1 VKITTDQLRAAR
13 ALLDISQPELA
24 ARAKVSVPTVKRC
37 ESNKSKAKVATDTR
51 QAIIGALEKA
61 GIEFTNG
68 DAPGVRLVG
77 TRKSRSGR

>member
-1 VKITTDQLRAAR
+1 VKITADQLRAAR
-13 ALLDISQPELA
+13 ALLDMSQPELS

-37 ESNKSKAKVATDTR
+37 ESNKSKAKVAAETR
-51 QAIIGALEKA
+51 QAIVTALQSA

-77 TRKSRSGR
+77 TKKSRSGR